1 MRTLAEQY
9 QIDTQQERFAMIVA
23 ARVNE
28 ILSNKAEALNF
39 QPASGTDYI
48 TDQENLIFADVI
60 ARAVCAHLVPGEHQ

>member
-1 MRTLAEQY
+1 MKTIEEQY

-28 ILSNKAEALNF
+28 ILSNKAEILNL
-39 QPASGTDYI
+39 QPATGTTYT

-60 ARAVCAHLVPGEHQ
+60 ARAVCAHLVVGEKQ